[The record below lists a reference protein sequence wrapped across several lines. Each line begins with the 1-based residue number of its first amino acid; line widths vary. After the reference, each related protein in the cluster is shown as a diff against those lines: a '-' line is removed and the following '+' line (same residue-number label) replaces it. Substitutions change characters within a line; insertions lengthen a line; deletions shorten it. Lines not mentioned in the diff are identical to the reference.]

1 MNMQAMMREAQKL
14 QKELTKAQEELEKT
28 EYIGSSSLVKV
39 KINGNK
45 ELTSISID
53 SDNSLEKE
61 DIEMLE
67 DMILVAHNDAANQV
81 DKVTEE
87 KMGAFTK
94 GMPKIPGLF

>member
-1 MNMQAMMREAQKL
+1 MNPQAMMKQMQKL
-14 QKELTKAQEELEKT
+14 QKDMLKTQEEINNSEFT
-28 EYIGSSSLVKV
+28 GTSSLVTVVLDGQKKLKSV
-39 KINGNK
+39 KINAD
-45 ELTSISID
+45 ELD
-53 SDNSLEKE
+53 KD